1 MDFAPRHF
9 YSNGKLLITSEYLV
23 MHGALA
29 LAMPVNKGQ
38 SMSVSYAP
46 DRNGIL
52 WKAKVLGKE
61 WFEAELTGSDFYVQ
75 STDQPFLSER
85 LKRFLQVA
93 LEMNRAWLP
102 DEGGLEISTNLDF
115 NKEWGFGSSSTLVS
129 NIAYM
134 AEIDLFE
141 YYFKI
146 FNGSGYDVA
155 SARVNYPI
163 LYQLNEGTPVIQPV
177 DFFPDFHESIYFVY
191 SGKKQSSDKSVIDF
205 QKKANDYRGL
215 ADQLSRLTN
224 EIVAAPSLVEFNLL
238 IKEHEKLLSPV
249 LGIKPVK
256 TSLFSDFDGEIKSLG
271 AWGGDFYL
279 VTFKGSKEEL
289 IKYFSKF
296 GLHTILS
303 FADISFKKDSK

>member
-1 MDFAPRHF
+1 MDSDSRHF

-29 LAMPVNKGQ
+29 LAMPVKKGQ
-38 SMSVSYAP
+38 SMSVTSSP
-46 DRNGIL
+46 DRTGIL
-52 WKAKVLGKE
+52 WKATVLGEE
-61 WFEAELTGSDFYVQ
+61 WFEAELTGSDFYIQ
-75 STDQPFLSER
+75 STNEPFLAER

-93 LEMNRAWLP
+93 LEMNRKWFPEA
-102 DEGGLEISTNLDF
+102 GGLKISTNLDF
-115 NKEWGFGSSSTLVS
+115 DKEWGFGSSSTLVS

-134 AEIDLFE
+134 AEIDLFD

-155 SARVNYPI
+155 SARVNHPI
-163 LYQLNEGTPVIQPV
+163 LYQINEGKPVIQPV
-177 DFFPDFHESIYFVY
+177 DFFPEFHESIYFVY

-205 QKKANDYRGL
+205 QKKTNYYHGL
-215 ADQLSRLTN
+215 TDQLSQLTN
-224 EIVAAPSLVEFNLL
+224 KIVAAPSLDEFNLL
-238 IKEHEKLLSPV
+238 IREHENLLSPV

-256 TSLFSDFDGEIKSLG
+256 TSLFPDFEGEIKSLG

-279 VTFKGSKEEL
+279 VTFKGPKEEL
-289 IKYFSKF
+289 FKYFSNF

-303 FADISFKKDSK
+303 FADISFKKGSK